1 MIKIRLRLLRT
12 LLGKQEKRMKNAFRE
27 KILKKKKKK
36 LSSRLDVIKA
46 SVISNKTDIKNLKKE
61 IIDVAVSK
69 RFNEEIFEN
78 KISKLYKTT
87 LEEKAD

>member
-1 MIKIRLRLLRT
+1 MLSGRRL
-12 LLGKQEKRMKNAFRE
+12 K
-27 KILKKKKKK
+27 KKKKKK
-36 LSSRLDVIKA
+36 LSSRLDVIEA

-61 IIDVAVSK
+61 IIDVAVTK